1 MNTKKYTQFG
11 TLMVIIFVPII
22 IFSII
27 MIFTEGLQDTS
38 ALVAYSIVS
47 LSMIA
52 AMLFFYKLTIEI
64 DDAFISFKLGIGWF
78 GRKYRIDNLISCKPV
93 KNSIWYGMGAR
104 LLPNGWLFNVSG
116 LKAIELSFKN
126 KKSIIRIGTNKP
138 EEIAEIV
145 TTLINKL

>member
-11 TLMVIIFVPII
+11 TFMVIVFMLTLF
-22 IFSII
+22 FSLI
-27 MIFTEGLQDTS
+27 MILAEGLKDNSRFITFS
-38 ALVAYSIVS
+38 FLSLIMIVAL
-47 LSMIA
+47 
-52 AMLFFYKLTIEI
+52 LFFYKITIEI

-78 GRKYRIDNLISCKPV
+78 GRKYRIDNLISCKSV